1 MDYFYYEHINNII
14 KQASSFQHN
23 VEHDKYDA
31 VFIFLYWFFFTLFRQ
46 KRKPEQLLLV
56 ACHAN
61 RMLSY
66 LVPGVEDEGKL
77 M

>member
-1 MDYFYYEHINNII
+1 MDYFDYEHMNNII

-23 VEHDKYDA
+23 VGHDKYDA
-31 VFIFLYWFFFTLFRQ
+31 FFIFLYLFFFTLFRQ
-46 KRKPEQLLLV
+46 KRRPERLLLV

-66 LVPGVEDEGKL
+66 LVTGVEDEGKL